1 MAKLERHPSSQS
13 SIREG
18 RGGSSKTNTAAQV
31 ERILKSL
38 GTPER
43 AKSSAWFFKTGVG
56 QYGHGDVFAGVTV
69 PEQRKV
75 ARQFRDLPLAEID
88 KLLANKIHECRL
100 TALLVLVGQYQKAD
114 ATACERIVQF
124 YLAHTSRINNW
135 DLVDSSASYILG
147 LHLLYAD
154 EKKRKILYRL
164 AKSKDLWERRIAI
177 IATLAFI
184 VRAND
189 YADTLA
195 LAELLLSDTHDLIH
209 KATGWMLREV
219 GKRSPETLR
228 GFLRTRANQMPRTML
243 RYAIERFPEGERK
256 GWLKTSA
263 NLKGSASSPLTGRGS
278 R

>member
-1 MAKLERHPSSQS
+1 MPGGQVRGVERT
-13 SIREG
+13 G
-18 RGGSSKTNTAAQV
+18 AASQV
-31 ERILKSL
+31 ERALKSL
-38 GTPER
+38 GTPEK

-100 TALLVLVGQYQKAD
+100 TALLILVGQYQKAD
-114 ATACERIVQF
+114 AAAREQIVRF
-124 YLAHTSRINNW
+124 YLAHTPRINNW

-147 LHLLYAD
+147 LHLLHAD

-164 AKSKDLWERRIAI
+164 AKSRDVWERRIAVV
-177 IATLAFI
+177 ATLALI

-195 LAELLLSDTHDLIH
+195 IAELLLSDTHDLMH

-219 GKRSPETLR
+219 GKCSPETLR
-228 GFLRTRANQMPRTML
+228 EFLRAHATHMPRTML
-243 RYAIERFPEGERK
+243 RYAIERFPEEERK
-256 GWLKTSA
+256 GWLI
-263 NLKGSASSPLTGRGS
+263 R
-278 R
+278 

>member
-1 MAKLERHPSSQS
+1 MP
-13 SIREG
+13 EG
-18 RGGSSKTNTAAQV
+18 QVRGGGRISTSSQV
-31 ERILKSL
+31 ERALKLL
-38 GTPER
+38 GTPEK

-75 ARQFRDLPLAEID
+75 ARQFRDLPLTEID
-88 KLLANKIHECRL
+88 KLLASKIHECRL

-114 ATACERIVQF
+114 AATRERIVEF
-124 YLAHTSRINNW
+124 YLAHTPRINNW

-147 LHLLYAD
+147 VHLLHAD

-184 VRAND
+184 RNNE

-195 LAELLLSDTHDLIH
+195 LAELLLSDSHDLIH

-219 GKRSPETLR
+219 GKRSPDTLR
-228 GFLRTRANQMPRTML
+228 EFLRAHATQMPRTML
-243 RYAIERFPEGERK
+243 RYAIERFPDEERK
-256 GWLKTSA
+256 DWL
-263 NLKGSASSPLTGRGS
+263 GRK
-278 R
+278 